1 MLEIEEWGGVTV
13 VSPPPPRHAN
23 SFENKASFHVLGM
36 GTATLH
42 HQTGA
47 PSRQSFPQCSSAEEA
62 ITASFLHNIKHLEST
77 LVLKFEPP
85 MLASD
90 LQMLPTDSDWHDPA
104 SSSRFPSYL
113 TFVSLS
119 RSMSPR
125 THRKPERSDCR
136 GTPPLYILKTF
147 DSKEQLNVQTATSQE
162 ASKNTKHTF
171 RCLRWIL
178 AHSCGEDES
187 PFLLYLQLSLSRKE
201 P

>member
-1 MLEIEEWGGVTV
+1 M
-13 VSPPPPRHAN
+13 
-23 SFENKASFHVLGM
+23 
-36 GTATLH
+36 
-42 HQTGA
+42 HQHCT
-47 PSRQSFPQCSSAEEA
+47 RK
-62 ITASFLHNIKHLEST
+62 L

-125 THRKPERSDCR
+125 TDRKPERSDCR

-162 ASKNTKHTF
+162 AAKNTKHTF

-187 PFLLYLQLSLSRKE
+187 PFLLYLQFQSEQKGALTGYHDSLFLTDTASQCFTATLQLAGAALRGQSWLMGDRGG
-201 P
+201 